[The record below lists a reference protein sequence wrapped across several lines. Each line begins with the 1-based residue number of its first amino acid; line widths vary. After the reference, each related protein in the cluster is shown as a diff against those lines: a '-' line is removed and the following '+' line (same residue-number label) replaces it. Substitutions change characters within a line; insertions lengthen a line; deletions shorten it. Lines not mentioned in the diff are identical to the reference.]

1 MISLHQSFH
10 PWSNRDTLENIQRIP
25 QSFLF
30 TQLRGVSTVCHWAS
44 NRQLALFWCFLSA
57 LTHITR
63 IRRDFDATNSPRYR
77 DDNTLPHIAR
87 FHGEFQET
95 LCKSREAFIARR
107 RLLATDK
114 NRHFLVFDKIYLPF
128 VVSMSIHSTK

>member
-1 MISLHQSFH
+1 MA
-10 PWSNRDTLENIQRIP
+10 R
-25 QSFLF
+25 
-30 TQLRGVSTVCHWAS
+30 RGGLLLGVVGF
-44 NRQLALFWCFLSA
+44 NLVLLSA

-63 IRRDFDATNSPRYR
+63 ICRDFDAANSPRYR

-87 FHGEFQET
+87 FRGEFQET

>member
-1 MISLHQSFH
+1 MESGHL
-10 PWSNRDTLENIQRIP
+10 TCLGENCFCNAHIGSTDRSGI
-25 QSFLF
+25 
-30 TQLRGVSTVCHWAS
+30 STV
-44 NRQLALFWCFLSA
+44 SA

-63 IRRDFDATNSPRYR
+63 IRRDFDAANSPRYR

-87 FHGEFQET
+87 FRGEFQET

>member
-1 MISLHQSFH
+1 MVKENVQKYTHCFS
-10 PWSNRDTLENIQRIP
+10 SNVKPPL
-25 QSFLF
+25 S
-30 TQLRGVSTVCHWAS
+30 CK
-44 NRQLALFWCFLSA
+44 CFLSA

-63 IRRDFDATNSPRYR
+63 IRRDFDAANSPRYR

-87 FHGEFQET
+87 FRGEFQET